1 MFTPLIQT
9 NADHPQPARASENLA
24 KRKAPATSD
33 YPHATKRPLID
44 HSSSSSL
51 FGEGALQDS
60 MAADDAALAAATA
73 VIQSLATG
81 PITSYSKTHISAS
94 QMNGMHSIFLP
105 GDETPAKR
113 ALEQELGSLMLRIK
127 QLEVKAGSSN
137 GQTLPDTPNESSLLS
152 PFDETTP
159 SRPSKS
165 SAARQQ
171 LVTSLLASR
180 ESPSAQGTQN
190 FTKLSDEDLEALREH
205 VTEQSRQLDSLK
217 MELAGVNA
225 QLLEQKQLQE
235 QALKAVEVERVAAL
249 ERELRKHQQANEAF
263 QKALREIGEIVTAVA
278 RGDLSKKVQIH
289 SVEMDPEITTFKRTI
304 NTMMDQL
311 QVFSSEVSRVA
322 REVGTE
328 GILGGQAQ
336 IIGVDG
342 TWKELTKNGTLP
354 ILQPI
359 YLLLYS

>member
-1 MFTPLIQT
+1 LKS
-9 NADHPQPARASENLA
+9 ARASENLA
-24 KRKAPATSD
+24 KRKALQSSLN
-33 YPHATKRPLID
+33 PHAAKRQLIGRNTSSPL
-44 HSSSSSL
+44 S
-51 FGEGALQDS
+51 GEGAITNN
-60 MAADDAALAAATA
+60 MAADDAALTAATA
-73 VIQSLATG
+73 IIQSLATG
-81 PITSYSKTHISAS
+81 QLTSYSKTPNSGF
-94 QMNGMHSIFLP
+94 QMNGMHSVLLP
-105 GDETPAKR
+105 GDDTLAKR
-113 ALEQELGSLMLRIK
+113 ALEQELGSLMLRVR
-127 QLEVKAGSSN
+127 QLEAKAGSPN
-137 GQTLPDTPNESSLLS
+137 AQTLPDTPNELALS
-152 PFDETTP
+152 PPFAETAP
-159 SRPSKS
+159 SRSSRS
-165 SAARQQ
+165 SAAREQ

-180 ESPSAQGTQN
+180 ESPSAQGAQN

-205 VTEQSRQLDSLK
+205 VTEQSRQLESLK

-342 TWKELTKNGTLP
+342 TWKELTKNGKSSNL
-354 ILQPI
+354 
-359 YLLLYS
+359 